1 MMDRVLMGLD
11 FTFVYLDNI
20 VIASH
25 SEAEHLVHLHQLFKR
40 LQQFGPIIN
49 GKKCIFG
56 QSSVEFL
63 DHEVSAQGAL
73 LLQGKVRAILAFPQ
87 PQ

>member
-1 MMDRVLMGLD
+1 MDRVLMGLD

-25 SEAEHLVHLHQLFKR
+25 SEVEHLVHLPQLFKR
-40 LQQFGPIIN
+40 LQQFGPVIN
-49 GKKCIFG
+49 GEKCIFG

-63 DHEVSAQGAL
+63 DHEVFAQGAL
-73 LLQGKVRAILAFPQ
+73 PLQGKVRAILAFPQ